1 MKQSTPGHFL
11 TRCVFSCFYM
21 ALILY
26 LIYPIN
32 ALCGFPGTGRPIIS
46 NYCILHRAHHG
57 KNAEVFLKHF
67 HIISIGSVSFDSN
80 FPTSEERRTMENI
93 GKYRILAKV
102 GQGGIASVYLA
113 EDERIGKKWAIKAI
127 PKSNIPKDGILLL
140 RNLDHP
146 SLPRIVE
153 ELEGDGMYY
162 EVMDY
167 FEGIPLDL
175 WAETGPDALDAIC
188 IAQEILES
196 VAYLH
201 SREIPII
208 HRDLKPSNF
217 IITADRK
224 VKLVDFDLAV
234 SGEQSGMLPMGTK
247 GYAPPE
253 QYRGIC
259 TMRGD
264 VYALGRTIG
273 CIMASVRTEE
283 AGIFERR
290 LIRQIAEVCDTA
302 SSEDMKKRFGDAG
315 EMLEAFEKCCR
326 KRKLSKI
333 YLAGGIA
340 AVLMLILFIS
350 GRDILLDALGENAAA
365 RIRTNYENASAL
377 ICHAISENDR
387 ADALKADEY
396 IKNSKHLLGSVES
409 TSRTELELSY
419 YTLHHQAMIVSGS
432 LADTDSER
440 TDAFRTCISED
451 IEYEDYLKKEG
462 SLEKLFCVYSDDV
475 TLCRMIGDEGSAE
488 RFFEKAMAMPGI
500 SSEDRIMLMYREEAF
515 LHKEEK

>member
-1 MKQSTPGHFL
+1 MQ
-11 TRCVFSCFYM
+11 
-21 ALILY
+21 
-26 LIYPIN
+26 
-32 ALCGFPGTGRPIIS
+32 
-46 NYCILHRAHHG
+46 
-57 KNAEVFLKHF
+57 
-67 HIISIGSVSFDSN
+67 
-80 FPTSEERRTMENI
+80 NI

-127 PKSNIPKDGILLL
+127 PKSNIPKDGIRLL

-167 FEGIPLDL
+167 FEGTPLDR
-175 WAETGPDALDAIC
+175 WAETGPGVPDAIHVS
-188 IAQEILES
+188 QEILES

-224 VKLVDFDLAV
+224 VKLIDFDLAV
-234 SGEQSGMLPMGTK
+234 SGEQSGLTPMGTK

-253 QYRGIC
+253 QYRGFC

-264 VYALGRTIG
+264 VYALGRTIA
-273 CIMASVRTEE
+273 CIMASVRTERM
-283 AGIFERR
+283 GIFERR
-290 LIRQIAEVCDTA
+290 LIRQITEVCNEACSVRT
-302 SSEDMKKRFGDAG
+302 ENRYGDAG
-315 EMLEAFEKCCR
+315 EMLAAFEKCCR
-326 KRKLSKI
+326 KRKLSKM
-333 YLAGGIA
+333 YVAGGVA
-340 AVLMLILFIS
+340 ALLVLILFIF
-350 GRDILLDALGENAAA
+350 GRNILLDALGENAAA
-365 RIRTNYENASAL
+365 RIRKNYENAQTL
-377 ICHAISENDR
+377 ICRAVSENVR

-396 IKNSKHLLGSVES
+396 IKYSKHLLESVEPAM
-409 TSRTELELSY
+409 RTELEASY
-419 YTLHHQAMIVSGS
+419 YTLHHHTMIISGS
-432 LADTDSER
+432 LADTESER

-451 IEYEDYLKKEG
+451 IEYEKFLKEQG
-462 SLEKLFCVYSDDV
+462 NIEELFGVYSDDI
-475 TLCRMIGDEGSAE
+475 TLCRIIGDEGSAA

-500 SSEDRIMLMYREEAF
+500 SSECRTMLMRREEILVRAE
-515 LHKEEK
+515 EEK